1 MQEPVELKNTILYA
15 LIDYLQL
22 ADIDQNLLDTD
33 IVLEIQGKLVLPSR
47 RLDEFYRR
55 HKKREERFTEEDRKC
70 KGLPILTVRGAQS
83 VATIFGLYLRRQ
95 EQTRLYESRVIE
107 IPNSTYAVE
116 VIPTPRKPVPPDI
129 FGDDQDALRE
139 QIKFISIL

>member
-83 VATIFGLYLRRQ
+83 VAMILVFICAARSKRASTNRGSLRFLIQ
-95 EQTRLYESRVIE
+95 PTR
-107 IPNSTYAVE
+107 
-116 VIPTPRKPVPPDI
+116 
-129 FGDDQDALRE
+129 
-139 QIKFISIL
+139 